1 MENRYSRLLA
11 CCFMLIVTI
20 FWAGVGADAWAQN
33 PRPEVGHPAPDF
45 TLPTLD
51 GKMARLSAFRGQKA
65 VLINFWATWCAPCR
79 LEMPTMEKAYQKY
92 KGKGLEILAVSIDA
106 GPKSA
111 VKNFM
116 GELRLTF
123 PALLDPKME
132 VLHLYRLSAIPASF
146 LIDKRGVIRF
156 KELGYRDWT
165 DPESTKPL
173 QQVLR

>member
-65 VLINFWATWCAPCR
+65 VLINFWATWCGLIGAVAARSGSSKR
-79 LEMPTMEKAYQKY
+79 L
-92 KGKGLEILAVSIDA
+92 GW
-106 GPKSA
+106 
-111 VKNFM
+111 
-116 GELRLTF
+116 EL
-123 PALLDPKME
+123 D
-132 VLHLYRLSAIPASF
+132 S
-146 LIDKRGVIRF
+146 
-156 KELGYRDWT
+156 
-165 DPESTKPL
+165 
-173 QQVLR
+173 